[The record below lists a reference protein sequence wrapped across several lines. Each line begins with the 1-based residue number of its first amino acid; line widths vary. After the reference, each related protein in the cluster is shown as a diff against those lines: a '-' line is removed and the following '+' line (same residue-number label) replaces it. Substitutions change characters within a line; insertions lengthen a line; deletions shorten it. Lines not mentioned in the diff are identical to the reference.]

1 MAAQPCA
8 DAADPNNHTPGHVGS
23 FIRQPCSK
31 AHWVDNVP
39 PHAPVFPVCL
49 ACQWDTIFSE
59 IWLYQGDVTMSLE
72 SPAGPPNPLP
82 NFAMGQN
89 YPGNPLLYNGPA
101 LVPAVLPPCNGATL
115 LPAGTAVG
123 HLTRLCSP
131 CEKHQQ
137 ELCLT
142 RQSPNCPQQLV
153 LPWASRGLSV
163 PGFTH
168 ACVCRRLLIGLFN
181 DENMCNS
188 HRYDLIE
195 RVTDRR
201 DRNDQW
207 LQSLDAVPA
216 RGGWLACTA
225 SAAVQNRRF
234 HSGTLRA
241 CLCGSDVDVG
251 PTRTFEVLACMS
263 CGGMNHVVAPAN
275 SRHTLSLA
283 RTLDRPGRPIALGRP
298 RSRKTA
304 AYATNVLD

>member
-8 DAADPNNHTPGHVGS
+8 DAADPNNHTPGHVCS

-59 IWLYQGDVTMSLE
+59 IWVHQGDVTMSLE

-82 NFAMGQN
+82 NFAMGPN

-115 LPAGTAVG
+115 LPA
-123 HLTRLCSP
+123 
-131 CEKHQQ
+131 
-137 ELCLT
+137 
-142 RQSPNCPQQLV
+142 V

-168 ACVCRRLLIGLFN
+168 TCVCRRLLIGLFN